1 MTLFVELVS
10 ILAPVFLTA
19 LIGFVWA
26 KRKLPFDHA
35 FVTQSVSYLGTP
47 CLVFY
52 ALSQAEVDAASMG
65 AVAGGMALCVLAFT
79 AIGYVG
85 LKLLGL
91 PIRVHL
97 PSLTTPNTGNMGLPV
112 ALFAFGQEGLAYAIA
127 IMAALI
133 LVCFTLNI
141 WIASGRASPMESLK
155 QPMIWAAI
163 LGGVVMAGDIDTPRW
178 LDNTT
183 NLIGGLSIPLMLL
196 ALGSSMADLKVE
208 HIKRSLGLGAWRIA
222 MGFGVGWLVSFWL
235 HLEGAAAGV
244 LILQASMPAAVF
256 AFLFAQ
262 LYDQRPA
269 EVAGTIVM
277 STAISVI
284 TLPLILVFVL

>member
-19 LIGFVWA
+19 LVGFVWA

-65 AVAGGMALCVLAFT
+65 VVAGGMALCVLAFT

-97 PSLTTPNTGNMGLPV
+97 PSLTTPNTGNIGLPV

-208 HIKRSLGLGAWRIA
+208 HIKRSFGLGVWRIA
-222 MGFGVGWLVSFWL
+222 MGFGVGWLVAFWL
-235 HLEGAAAGV
+235 QLEGAAAGV

-269 EVAGTIVM
+269 EVAGTIVV
-277 STAISVI
+277 STVISVV